1 LLNVTRNA
9 LQAMPGGGTLRY
21 EVRQLRRK
29 SPPRGPGRRASDPPR
44 GGGAKSRG
52 QASWL
57 LYQQVR
63 VIDTG
68 SGIPRGVLG
77 KLFDP
82 FFSTKPQGTGLGLSI
97 CQSIMQEHGGSITVA
112 SREGRGTTVLLNF
125 PVEKRYGERRKHNS
139 YTERADTAHR

>member
-1 LLNVTRNA
+1 
-9 LQAMPGGGTLRY
+9 M
-21 EVRQLRRK
+21 
-29 SPPRGPGRRASDPPR
+29 
-44 GGGAKSRG
+44 
-52 QASWL
+52 
-57 LYQQVR
+57 
-63 VIDTG
+63 IDTG

-139 YTERADTAHR
+139 YTERADAAHR